1 MTKAEK
7 TRQWIIEQAAP
18 IFNKK
23 GVAGTAMS
31 DIMEAT
37 KLSKGSLYVHFEDKD
52 ELSLCV
58 VDHTLGTLFAKA
70 AAAVGKHS
78 SAKGKVMAFIDFLSD
93 PLHPPVTG
101 GCPMQNFGNEADD
114 TNPAILKKVE
124 SAMKKTQQHIA
135 AIIEQGI
142 RAGEFKKEWN
152 AKEFATKAFA
162 LIEGGILISR
172 VSGKSNQMKVIV
184 KMIKTEIEENSI

>member
-23 GVAGTAMS
+23 GVVGTAMS

-52 ELSLCV
+52 ELARCV
-58 VDHTLGTLFAKA
+58 VDHNLNILFTRVGAALSKHASAKA
-70 AAAVGKHS
+70 KIL
-78 SAKGKVMAFIDFLSD
+78 AFIDFLSD

-101 GCPMQNFGNEADD
+101 GCPMLNFGIEADD
-114 TNPAILKKVE
+114 TNPLILKKVDT
-124 SAMKKTQQHIA
+124 AIKKTQRHLT
-135 AIIEQGI
+135 AIIEQGVKT
-142 RAGEFKKEWN
+142 GEFKKEWN
-152 AKEFATKAFA
+152 AREFATKAFA
-162 LIEGGILISR
+162 LLEGGALIAR
-172 VSGKSNQMKVIV
+172 VSGKNDQMKVIV
-184 KMIKTEIEENSI
+184 RFIKKEVEENSI